1 MNSSEVLAEKLDPI
15 GRAMLRPGE
24 ELLGVLACSGTELV
38 GGRVAALA
46 ITNQRLLVQPTDR
59 AWHPSGKP
67 VAIEPD
73 EVASYKVSG
82 LGDDWKGEEVSVHH
96 HSHLGLDL
104 TTTDQVQ
111 LKMVALSG
119 AGHLTGPLGG
129 GEHQRTAALAL
140 LAWLVR
146 LD

>member
-1 MNSSEVLAEKLDPI
+1 
-15 GRAMLRPGE
+15 
-24 ELLGVLACSGTELV
+24 VLACSGTELV
-38 GGRVAALA
+38 GGQLAALA
-46 ITNQRLLVQPTDR
+46 VTPQRILVQPADHG
-59 AWHPSGKP
+59 WHPNGEP
-67 VAIEPD
+67 VSIEPD
-73 EVASYKVSG
+73 EVASYTVSG
-82 LGDDWKGEEVSVHH
+82 LGDNWPGDKDPLHH

-104 TTTDQVQ
+104 TTTEGAQ

-140 LAWLVR
+140 LAWLVK